1 MGYHRIN
8 EYPEAADPS
17 LRIRVW
23 GNIIFRRGCIGG
35 CSKWIRRFKWI
46 QRFSFIFSVDSAFQF
61 HIQRFIFSV
70 SSGFSAFGLL
80 LAVLLICF

>member
-1 MGYHRIN
+1 LGDAVSGFGASSGFSVSVSYS
-8 EYPEAADPS
+8 A
-17 LRIRVW
+17 L
-23 GNIIFRRGCIGG
+23 
-35 CSKWIRRFKWI
+35 I